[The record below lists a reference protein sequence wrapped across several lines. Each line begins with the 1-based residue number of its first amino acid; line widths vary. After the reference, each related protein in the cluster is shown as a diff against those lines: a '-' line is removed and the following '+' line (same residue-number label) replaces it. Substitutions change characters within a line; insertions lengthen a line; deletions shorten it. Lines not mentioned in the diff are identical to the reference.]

1 MTGDELYTMIMSS
14 IEPDLLLSNM
24 SQVVLDMEND
34 TNEIKTD
41 RIERYNRAFAEYD
54 RRLAEHKHHWDE
66 SYSVY
71 RHASMESL
79 TGFITAADK
88 DHLTNIEQQL
98 DAFSPIV

>member
-1 MTGDELYTMIMSS
+1 MTGDELYNMIMGS

-34 TNEIKTD
+34 TDDIKTD

-54 RRLAEHKHHWDE
+54 RRLSEHKRQWDS
-66 SYSVY
+66 SYAEY

-88 DHLTNIEQQL
+88 DHLTDIEQQL
-98 DAFSPIV
+98 DASSSIV